1 MFGINQGIYI
11 LKGHFTQI
19 RKKNHIYQVFFPI
32 KSMFNT
38 WKWMKLNL
46 LLKQMK
52 PKLQAGKWDIKFL
65 L

>member
-1 MFGINQGIYI
+1 MFGISQGIYI

-19 RKKNHIYQVFFPI
+19 RKK

-38 WKWMKLNL
+38 WNWMKLNL
-46 LLKQMK
+46 LLKQIK